1 MKIFKTLLSLLVI
14 FISFTDISA
23 QVVETNRVYYNNEI
37 RLTNNKFVF
46 TTENVFWM
54 DGKNTYKFDV
64 YSYKSVEDVKNAMTS
79 KMSRWLMLP
88 SFFAFSSSCALSA
101 SRSGLGSL
109 GTGVLLG
116 D

>member
-64 YSYKSVEDVKNAMTS
+64 YSYKSVKDVKNAMIITCLTAG
-79 KMSRWLMLP
+79 KTAVFYGGFNENEVFINDLYY
-88 SFFAFSSSCALSA
+88 FKE
-101 SRSGLGSL
+101 
-109 GTGVLLG
+109 
-116 D
+116 